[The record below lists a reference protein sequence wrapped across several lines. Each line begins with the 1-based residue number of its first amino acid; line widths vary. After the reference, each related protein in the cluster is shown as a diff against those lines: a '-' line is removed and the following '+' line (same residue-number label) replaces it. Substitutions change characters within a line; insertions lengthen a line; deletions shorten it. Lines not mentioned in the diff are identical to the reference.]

1 MAEPRKPL
9 RRGSSTLAEAHEP
22 AFEVSR
28 DQMRGVPTSE
38 SRIRLSRVVDSLNAN
53 LYGNVHGGAIM
64 RLVDEAAG
72 VVASRHSGGRAVT
85 AVVDELQ
92 FVVPVH
98 VGDIVTCDAQVN
110 WTGRTSCE
118 IGVRVTAQPWNQ
130 GGDSARHVASAY
142 LVFVAIDDLEHPR
155 VIPPVMPE
163 NDEDRR
169 RFREAE
175 IRRGTRLARRE
186 AIMRSREREHGGH

>member
-1 MAEPRKPL
+1 MVEPRKPS
-9 RRGSSTLAEAHEP
+9 RRASSPLESANEP
-22 AFEVSR
+22 LFDGGR

-53 LYGNVHGGAIM
+53 RYGHVHGGAIM

-130 GGDSARHVASAY
+130 GGDSGRPRSGAAPVSRGARQSCAPANASTTA
-142 LVFVAIDDLEHPR
+142 ASPAAR
-155 VIPPVMPE
+155 S
-163 NDEDRR
+163 RR
-169 RFREAE
+169 R
-175 IRRGTRLARRE
+175 
-186 AIMRSREREHGGH
+186 

>member
-1 MAEPRKPL
+1 VTE
-9 RRGSSTLAEAHEP
+9 EI
-22 AFEVSR
+22 
-28 DQMRGVPTSE
+28 RGVPTSAA
-38 SRIRLSRVVDSLNAN
+38 RIRLSRIVDALDSN
-53 LYGNVHGGAIM
+53 LQGNVHGGAIM

-92 FVVPVH
+92 FLVPVH

-118 IGVRVTAQPWNQ
+118 VGVRVTAQPWNQ
-130 GGDSARHVASAY
+130 AGDVARHVASAY
-142 LVFVAIDDLEHPR
+142 LVFVAIDDDEHPR
-155 VIPPVMPE
+155 TIPPLMPE

-186 AIMRSREREHGGH
+186 AILRSRERESAQP